1 MELLKKNGIIS
12 LLLIFIMT
20 MIGCGNKAPKNIDEE
35 IYNKSVEMLA
45 YTERCFNNDTETTD
59 ELYGEYEKWTREL
72 CEKQNR
78 ERTEEEKEVI
88 RRIVGAGWELHR
100 YKVLNVQIALDD
112 YKKCVKEAKELLN
125 IPANK
130 DSNEVWDK
138 IKEK

>member
-12 LLLIFIMT
+12 LLFIFIMT
-20 MIGCGNKAPKNIDEE
+20 MIGCGNKAPKNIDGE
-35 IYNKSVEMLA
+35 IYKKSVEMLA
-45 YTERCFNNDTETTD
+45 YTERCYDNNTKISD
-59 ELYGEYEKWTREL
+59 ELYGEYEKWTRDL
-72 CEKQNR
+72 CKEQNR
-78 ERTEEEKEVI
+78 ERTDEEKEII

-125 IPANK
+125 IPTNK

-138 IKEK
+138 IKDK